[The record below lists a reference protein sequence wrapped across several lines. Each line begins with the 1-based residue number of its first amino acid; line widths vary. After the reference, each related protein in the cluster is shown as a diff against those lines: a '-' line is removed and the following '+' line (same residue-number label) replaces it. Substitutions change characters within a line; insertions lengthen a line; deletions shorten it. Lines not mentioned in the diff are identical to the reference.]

1 MKQVLVLST
10 GGTIVAA
17 HGEKGGGLPLRT
29 GFRALQKAL
38 GPSRQAVFRYSERN
52 LNLDSSNIQPE
63 EWRLIAKEIYH
74 GLPQYDG

>member
-1 MKQVLVLST
+1 MKQVPVLST

-17 HGEKGGGLPLRT
+17 HGEKGGGLPRT
-29 GFRALQKAL
+29 GSEALQKAL
-38 GPSRQAVFRYSERN
+38 GPSGRRFSVTQREISTWTV
-52 LNLDSSNIQPE
+52 SNIQPE